1 MTLPH
6 DDPYTSQ
13 TAPADGAATPGT
25 LPSDA
30 LPVNAPTV
38 IAPGSGRQTAV
49 PVTTAPPVGQ
59 VATQIVASGTT
70 AAPAATAGPDTAGP
84 WTGSGASMAIQPG
97 MVLSHTFIVEQVVA
111 RGGMGEVYRARHVE
125 LNTLHAIKV
134 ILPELAQDPKL
145 VDLFRREASVLR
157 QVRHDAVVAY
167 DGINRD
173 EFGRLFLVMEFVDGP
188 SLTAVM
194 RDGPFSASDAAVL
207 LDRIATGLAA
217 AHEKGVVHRDIS
229 PDNIILPGRRIELA
243 KIIDFGISKQTAP
256 DAATIIGDGFAGK
269 YSYASPEQIGMHGGV
284 VDARSDIYSF
294 GLVLAAVL
302 LGRPLDMGNS
312 PQSVMER
319 RMRVPDLGTVPS
331 PLREVL
337 TDMLAPDPA
346 RRTQSAASLIGI
358 CNARSRSASKTGT
371 GTGKGSRPV
380 MPIVAAGLAAAALIG
395 GVGGYLAL
403 SGPAPDRPPPAVVE
417 KPADKPVDRP
427 AEKPAEKP
435 IVKTAEVAPSPPAFA
450 PAVAPA
456 VTPVTPTAPVAPAES
471 AASPPTALPTPP
483 PVALSSAHPA
493 TLPPVPPPVATGG
506 SPAVLQPPAIQ
517 TPPAQ
522 IATLRPAPTP
532 DDVRVRLEQARRSL
546 SCAGLHIDRSGGGR
560 FAVSG
565 YAGSDADLRLLND
578 RLSNFAAESK
588 IDLSLSVRPWPFCE
602 ALAIAIPPT
611 EAMRGEYV
619 QIGLNKPSLVYRDGE
634 TLMVTVKAGMLG
646 GHLTVDYLDLDGS
659 VVHMVPMPLRRDGQI
674 NARQSITLGAE
685 ANKVDKNTRV
695 YDISA
700 PFGPGM
706 ILAVL
711 TAKPLFAANRPEVE
725 RASDYLPALR
735 AKLANLG
742 EGNRELA
749 SDAVFFTT
757 VAR

>member
-6 DDPYTSQ
+6 DDPSASQ
-13 TAPADGAATPGT
+13 TAPADGTATPGT

-38 IAPGSGRQTAV
+38 IALGSGRETAV
-49 PVTTAPPVGQ
+49 PVATVPPVGQ
-59 VATQIVASGTT
+59 VATQIVASGASGAT
-70 AAPAATAGPDTAGP
+70 AVPAPAVTAGPATAGP
-84 WTGSGASMAIQPG
+84 WTGSGASMAVQPG

-194 RDGPFSASDAAVL
+194 RDGPFSASDATVL
-207 LDRIATGLAA
+207 LDRIAAGLAA

-302 LGRPLDMGNS
+302 FGRPLDMGNS

-337 TDMLAPDPA
+337 TEMLAPDPA

-358 CNARSRSASKTGT
+358 CNARSRAASKAGN
-371 GTGKGSRPV
+371 GAGKGSRPV
-380 MPIVAAGLAAAALIG
+380 ALIVAAGLAAAALIG

-403 SGPAPDRPPPAVVE
+403 SGPASDRPPP
-417 KPADKPVDRP
+417 PIADKPVD
-427 AEKPAEKP
+427 KPAEKVAEKAAEKV
-435 IVKTAEVAPSPPAFA
+435 IVKSAELVPSPPALA
-450 PAVAPA
+450 PTVAPA
-456 VTPVTPTAPVAPAES
+456 VTPIAPSPAAPQ
-471 AASPPTALPTPP
+471 ASP
-483 PVALSSAHPA
+483 PVALASAQPA
-493 TLPPVPPPVATGG
+493 TLPPVPPPVAPPVAAGG

-517 TPPAQ
+517 APPAQ
-522 IATLRPAPTP
+522 IAALRPAPTP
-532 DDVRVRLEQARRSL
+532 DDVRTRLEQARRSL

-578 RLSNFAAESK
+578 RLSELTVESR

-611 EAMRGEYV
+611 EAMRGEHV

-634 TLMVTVKAGMLG
+634 TLLVTVKAGMLS
-646 GHLTVDYLDLDGS
+646 GHLTVDYLDLDGNI
-659 VVHMVPMPLRRDGQI
+659 VHMVPMPLRRDGRI

-711 TAKPLFAANRPEVE
+711 TAKPLFAADRPEVE